1 MLFLIREP
9 ANARQREILVDAVA
23 DKETYTRQEAAK
35 LVKKM
40 KLAPEN
46 YMQLENMLKY
56 KKSDIRETVLSILYQ
71 MDEEKLDGL
80 IGRLLTDAKEEKR
93 TAGLDLLLQLKKD
106 ENRQRTFAKCVAQI
120 DYMAQTVANISTK
133 EQILIREIR
142 NTHAEQ
148 ADAEEGYG
156 GIRFFVS
163 GSMQGCIPALFSG
176 ERDCDRKCR
185 EECRCIGEAQSEIY
199 FREEGRTGY
208 GRHPS
213 CASGTGRTV

>member
-1 MLFLIREP
+1 MYKRQT
-9 ANARQREILVDAVA
+9 NARQREILVDAVA

-46 YMQLENMLKY
+46 YTQLENMLKY

-71 MDEEKLDGL
+71 MDEERLDGL

-106 ENRQRTFAKCVAQI
+106 EERQQTFAKCVVQI
-120 DYMAQTVANISTK
+120 DYMAQTIANISTK

-156 GIRFFVS
+156 LYDVNAAYEPVFDSSYLEVCKDCLLYTS
-163 GSMQGCIPALFSG
+163 PSP
-176 ERDCDRKCR
+176 RD
-185 EECRCIGEAQSEIY
+185 
-199 FREEGRTGY
+199 
-208 GRHPS
+208 
-213 CASGTGRTV
+213 